1 MYNLTPQALSLVP
14 NARPLLPSS
23 GHGTRPGTR
32 GTSGTAVFTTNGQ
45 VPAMLPR
52 STPPLVD
59 YVTAPLSS
67 SSLFCPSDC
76 ISRSC
81 SLLVRFF
88 LFFSLPVS
96 LDISSFPTLLLL
108 LLHLV
113 PFPAAHLHLRPL
125 VSPPPLDFLDQP
137 RLTSSAA
144 LVLLQS
150 LALLRVG
157 NV

>member
-23 GHGTRPGTR
+23 HGTRPGT
-32 GTSGTAVFTTNGQ
+32 GDTSGTAVFTTNGQ

-81 SLLVRFF
+81 SLLVLFF
-88 LFFSLPVS
+88 LSFSLPVS
-96 LDISSFPTLLLL
+96 LDILLFLLLL
-108 LLHLV
+108 LLLLLV

-137 RLTSSAA
+137 RLTSSSA
-144 LVLLQS
+144 LVPLQS

-157 NV
+157 NF